1 MSTRPR
7 SSEHEDR
14 LGKAYD
20 ARMVRRLTR
29 WVRPYRGLVALTL
42 LLLAAVS
49 AAQLAQPYL
58 LKLAIDGYIVQGKAA
73 GLLLP
78 AGLFLAALIAE
89 FVLGFFQ
96 LYVLEKTGQNVVFDL
111 RQAVFAHLQRLPSSF
126 FDRNPVGRLMTRLT
140 SDVESLNEAFTSG
153 LVLILADLAKLVAI
167 LVILFWMDWRLALVT
182 FAIVPPILGI
192 SWWIRVRVRDAYR
205 RIRNSVARLNAFLQE
220 NVSGMRLVQLFL
232 RERTAFAEF
241 NHLNAEH
248 RDHQLSGV
256 RYESIFSAVAELMGS
271 LTLAAILWAGGLRLL
286 GGAVTFGTL
295 VAFIEYAQRFFRP
308 LQELSQ
314 RYTVMQAAMTSS
326 ERIFE
331 LLDTEVTIA
340 SPPQAYRPPQR
351 PRGEIVFDRV
361 TFAYRPGLPVLH
373 DLSFSIR
380 PGERV
385 AVVGWTGSGK
395 STLIRLLARLY
406 DVQEGRILV
415 DGVDVKDWDLGELRR
430 SVGVVLQDHFLFA
443 GTVEQN
449 LSLGDPRIS
458 GERVRAAARAV
469 HADRFIDRLPLGY
482 AEPVRERGSNFSVGE
497 KQLLSF
503 ARAIAFD
510 PAVLVLDEATSSVDP
525 ATEAR
530 IQEALETLLRGRTSI
545 TIAHRL
551 GTVQASDRILVL
563 HHGRLVEEGSHDA
576 LLRLPEGIY
585 RTLWTLQEV
594 GTGTNKS

>member
-1 MSTRPR
+1 
-7 SSEHEDR
+7 
-14 LGKAYD
+14 
-20 ARMVRRLTR
+20 
-29 WVRPYRGLVALTL
+29 
-42 LLLAAVS
+42 
-49 AAQLAQPYL
+49 
-58 LKLAIDGYIVQGKAA
+58 
-73 GLLLP
+73 
-78 AGLFLAALIAE
+78 
-89 FVLGFFQ
+89 
-96 LYVLEKTGQNVVFDL
+96 
-111 RQAVFAHLQRLPSSF
+111 
-126 FDRNPVGRLMTRLT
+126 
-140 SDVESLNEAFTSG
+140 
-153 LVLILADLAKLVAI
+153 
-167 LVILFWMDWRLALVT
+167 
-182 FAIVPPILGI
+182 
-192 SWWIRVRVRDAYR
+192 VRVRDAYR

-232 RERTAFAEF
+232 RERIAFAEF
-241 NHLNAEH
+241 KGLNAGH

-331 LLDTEVTIA
+331 LLDTEVTIQ
-340 SPPQAYRPPQR
+340 SPPQAYRPVQR
-351 PRGEIVFDRV
+351 PRGEIVFDRD

-373 DLSFSIR
+373 DLSFAIR

-443 GTVEQN
+443 GTIEQN
-449 LSLGDPRIS
+449 VSLGDPRITP
-458 GERVRAAARAV
+458 ERVHAAARAV
-469 HADRFIDRLPLGY
+469 HADRFIERLPLGY
-482 AEPVRERGSNFSVGE
+482 GDPVRERGSNFSVGE

-530 IQEALETLLRGRTSI
+530 IQEALELLLQGRTSI

-576 LLRLPEGIY
+576 LLRVPDGIY
-585 RTLWTLQEV
+585 RTLWTLQQV
-594 GTGTNKS
+594 AAS

>member
-1 MSTRPR
+1 MSAHPDK
-7 SSEHEDR
+7 EDV

-20 ARMVRRLTR
+20 ARMVRRLAQ
-29 WVRPYRGLVALTL
+29 WVRPYKGLVALTL
-42 LLLAAVS
+42 LLLGAVS

-58 LKLAIDGYIVQGKAA
+58 LKLAIDDYIVKRQAA

-78 AGLFLAALIAE
+78 VGLFLAALAAE
-89 FVLGFFQ
+89 FVLGFLQ

-111 RQAVFAHLQRLPSSF
+111 RQAVFAQLQRLPSSF

-153 LVLILADLAKLVAI
+153 LVLILADLLKLAAIVAI
-167 LVILFWMDWRLALVT
+167 LLWMDWRLALVT
-182 FAIVPPILGI
+182 FAIVPPILAV

-232 RERTAFAEF
+232 RERAAFGEF
-241 NHLNAEH
+241 KGLNAGH

-271 LTLAAILWAGGLRLL
+271 LTLAAILWAGGIRLL
-286 GGAVTFGTL
+286 AGAVTFGTL

-331 LLDTEVTIA
+331 LLDTEVSIT
-340 SPPQAYRPPQR
+340 SPANPYRPEGR
-351 PRGEIVFDRV
+351 SRGEIVFEHV
-361 TFAYRPGLPVLH
+361 TFGYRPGLPVLH
-373 DLSFSIR
+373 DLSFAIR

-415 DGVDVKDWDLGELRR
+415 DGVDVREWDLSALRR

-443 GTVEQN
+443 GTIEQN
-449 LSLGDPRIS
+449 VSLGDPRI
-458 GERVRAAARAV
+458 GPDRVRAAARAV
-469 HADRFIDRLPLGY
+469 HADRFIERLPQGY

-563 HHGRLVEEGSHDA
+563 HHGRLIEEGPHDT
-576 LLRLPEGIY
+576 LVRLPEGIY
-585 RTLWTLQEV
+585 RTLWTLQQV
-594 GTGTNKS
+594 G

>member
-1 MSTRPR
+1 MSAHAGG
-7 SSEHEDR
+7 SEHEDR
-14 LGKAYD
+14 LGTAYD
-20 ARMVRRLTR
+20 RRMVRRLAR
-29 WVRPYRGLVALTL
+29 WVRPYRGLVTLTL

-78 AGLFLAALIAE
+78 ASLFLLALIAE

-153 LVLILADLAKLVAI
+153 LVLILADLAKLAAIVVI
-167 LVILFWMDWRLALVT
+167 LVGMDWRLALVT

-205 RIRNSVARLNAFLQE
+205 RIRNAVARLNAFLQE

-232 RERTAFAEF
+232 RERTAFGEF
-241 NHLNAEH
+241 KALNAGH

-331 LLDTEVTIA
+331 LLDTEVTIQ
-340 SPPQAYRPPQR
+340 SPPRAYRPVPR

-373 DLSFSIR
+373 DLSFAIR

-415 DGVDVKDWDLGELRR
+415 DGVDVRDWDLGELRR

-443 GTVEQN
+443 GTIEQN
-449 LSLGDPRIS
+449 VSLGDPRITP
-458 GERVRAAARAV
+458 ERVHAAARAV
-469 HADRFIDRLPLGY
+469 HADRFIERLPLGY
-482 AEPVRERGSNFSVGE
+482 ADAVRERGSNFSVGE

-510 PAVLVLDEATSSVDP
+510 PAVLVL
-525 ATEAR
+525 
-530 IQEALETLLRGRTSI
+530 
-545 TIAHRL
+545 
-551 GTVQASDRILVL
+551 
-563 HHGRLVEEGSHDA
+563 HHGRLVEEGSHQA
-576 LLRLPEGIY
+576 LLRLQDGIY
-585 RTLWTLQEV
+585 RTLWSLQQV
-594 GTGTNKS
+594 G